1 MMGASGSGN
10 EVAVNSAFS
19 ELLARWQNFFLLNG
33 TAAATLMGL
42 LFVAGA
48 LATSPS
54 QRGTARSRQ
63 TFVLPILKH
72 FGYVLAISVVS
83 LAPFHSARPYGA
95 ALLAI
100 GLTLFL
106 ETLNVLR
113 GIREHPTVARIH
125 WIWHFVL
132 PLIASLGF
140 VTMGTALCIGLEWA
154 EAGVAVTTALLLAIA
169 TRNTWALA
177 TWIVEQ
183 Q

>member
-1 MMGASGSGN
+1 
-10 EVAVNSAFS
+10 VNGTFS
-19 ELLARWQNFFLLNG
+19 EVLTRWQNFFLLTG

-48 LATSPS
+48 LATSAS

-63 TFVLPILKH
+63 TFVMPILKH
-72 FGYVLAISVVS
+72 FGYVLAISTVS
-83 LAPFHSARPYGA
+83 LVPFHSVWAYGA

-100 GLTLFL
+100 GLTLFWQ
-106 ETLNVLR
+106 TLNVLR

-125 WIWHFVL
+125 WIWHFIL

-140 VTMGTALCIGLEWA
+140 VAMGTALCIGLEWA
-154 EAGVAVTTALLLAIA
+154 EAGAAACTALLLAIA

-177 TWIVEQ
+177 TWIIEQ